1 MAERQILEGYG
12 RSPEEQDTEERPQ
25 PDHEYHRSTRRQ
37 AWHLSRDL
45 TGSAAQVVR

>member
-12 RSPEEQDTEERPQ
+12 RSPEEQDTEERHSPITNIIGA
-25 PDHEYHRSTRRQ
+25 PRRQ

-45 TGSAAQVVR
+45 TGSAVQVVR